1 MEHAFGLDIPRTL
14 REACQPT
21 RTAVIVYDMQ
31 VGVVGQINDGSQII
45 QRVVNLVAAARAGD
59 YRVIYLRHMFPP
71 PALAGI
77 AALRTAMAW
86 QRVDTVTEV
95 RPFLTRDAPGFELVP
110 ELTPSPDELVL
121 DKMTMSAFEGTPLNI
136 VLRDCRLDSFVIA
149 GIAMEVGIE
158 PTVRHAL
165 DLGYLPIVVADACG
179 AGRPDAAARSR
190 ATLEFTGGSLWTDTA
205 TIRPMLAAGS
215 RAGLDADQS

>member
-14 REACQPT
+14 QEACHAA

-31 VGVVGQINDGSQII
+31 VGVVGQIADGTEITR
-45 QRVVNLVAAARAGD
+45 RVVDLVVAARAGG

-71 PALAGI
+71 PALAGV

-86 QRVDTVTEV
+86 QRVDSVTQV
-95 RPFLTRDAPGFELVP
+95 RPFLTRDTPGFQIIP
-110 ELTPSPDELVL
+110 ELEPSPDELVL
-121 DKMTMSAFEGTPLNI
+121 DKMTMSAFEGTPLDI

-149 GIAMEVGIE
+149 GVAMEVGIE

-179 AGRPDAAARSR
+179 AGHPEAAQRSR
-190 ATLEFTGGSLWTDTA
+190 ATLEFTGGSLWTDTEV
-205 TIRPMLAAGS
+205 IQPLLASPGS
-215 RAGLDADQS
+215 A